1 MLHKDQFAEANQ
13 KILELERAKQ
23 RIEEQIKAWVKIR
36 DGFQALSETINATPL
51 VPTKIGPTEAIRVI
65 LGKHPDGLTPTQIRE
80 ELAGYGISC
89 GSDKNF
95 LGNIHTI
102 IKRSKEIEEVG
113 IGGRKLY
120 KLRDF
125 SPTLG
130 YPTPTNTQ
138 KKV

>member
-1 MLHKDQFAEANQ
+1 MVHKDQLSEASQ

-23 RIEEQIKAWVKIR
+23 RIEEQIEAWVKIR
-36 DGFQALSETINATPL
+36 DGFKALSETIDSL

-65 LGKHPDGLTPTQIRE
+65 LGKYPEGLTPTQIRE

-102 IKRSKEIEEVG
+102 IKRSKDIEQVG
-113 IGGRKLY
+113 VGGRKLY

-125 SPTLG
+125 RPALG
-130 YPTPTNTQ
+130 YPNPTNTQ